1 MAAFI
6 REQILPMGLSS
17 SQLFRLCGLRCPCS
31 LQMKSVARLKSFY
44 IHDADDSYV
53 TTTGMFNNLYL
64 KINESQTEMYQND
77 SGWKMLIHD
86 EKDSPLI
93 DIRTHGSTLYQG
105 WAKDVRIYI
114 RDVTLSLL

>member
-1 MAAFI
+1 MGVCYSYQLGTNFYTNHLHIDCIAKI
-6 REQILPMGLSS
+6 RIIRTDYPN
-17 SQLFRLCGLRCPCS
+17 
-31 LQMKSVARLKSFY
+31 
-44 IHDADDSYV
+44 V